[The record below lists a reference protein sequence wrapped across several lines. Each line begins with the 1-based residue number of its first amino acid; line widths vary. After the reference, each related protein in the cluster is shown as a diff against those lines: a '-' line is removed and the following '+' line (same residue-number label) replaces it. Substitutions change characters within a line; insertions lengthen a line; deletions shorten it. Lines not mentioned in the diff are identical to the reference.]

1 MDKLNNEIQS
11 FKRMIDILDQCIDDY
26 LYVLDVEND
35 SYYISPHA
43 DIRFK
48 MDKHEFNNPSEEFK
62 KFFYYKDYDIV
73 MEDLGRVLAGKKE
86 FHNMQY
92 RWLSKSGK
100 PIWINCRGSVIYDND
115 HHVKYLV
122 GCINE
127 NGKKQIADNASGLL
141 GEVSFKNLIIPIQDD
156 MHRGFVLRLG
166 IDNFKNINENYG
178 LKYGDEI
185 LKQTGKCIKEHLLN
199 HQKLYRIVS
208 DEFIILDLFGNKKDA
223 KNLYNRICES
233 IMSYVESINYEVYYT
248 LSAGILD
255 FEENPT
261 ASYTEIMKWTEFAL
275 SKAKKNGKNTYDIF
289 RKEDYKE
296 FQRKSELIKCLHQ
309 AVDHDF
315 EGFDVYF
322 QPIVEM
328 NENRITSLEALLRF
342 TCDTFGN
349 VAPYEFIPLLEE
361 SDLII
366 PVGKWVLEKSI
377 QSICSLKSFIP
388 NLKVHV
394 NVSYV
399 QVLKTSILKDILN
412 IINRYDIEKNQLVI
426 ELTESGFIESN
437 KNFINFCNNL
447 QKNDI
452 QLALDDF
459 GTGYSNFHYL
469 YNLKPNCIKIDRG
482 LMKNA
487 LTNDY
492 ENLLLKH
499 MVDMSHSVGVKMCIE
514 GVETESELQT
524 LLQMKADY
532 IQGYYYSKPCSLD
545 ELKYKLENHLIIKE
559 A

>member
-1 MDKLNNEIQS
+1 MGKLNDEIQS
-11 FKRMIDILDQCIDDY
+11 FKRMIDVLDQCIDDY
-26 LYVLDVEND
+26 LYVLDIDND

-43 DIRFK
+43 EVRFK
-48 MDKHEFNNPSEEFK
+48 MDHHSFKNPLEKFKEFV
-62 KFFYYKDYDIV
+62 YYKDYDDV
-73 MEDLGRVLAGKKE
+73 MSDLNKIIAGEKE

-100 PIWINCRGSVIYDND
+100 VIWINCRGSVICDEN
-115 HHVKYLV
+115 HEVKYLV

-141 GEVSFKNLIIPIQDD
+141 GEVSFKNLILPIQEDL
-156 MHRGFVLRLG
+156 HRGFVLRLG

-178 LKYGDEI
+178 VKYGDEI
-185 LKQTGKCIKEHLLN
+185 LKQTGECIKKHLLS
-199 HQKLYRIVS
+199 HQKLFRIVS
-208 DEFIILDLFGNKKDA
+208 DEFVILDFLGNQEDA
-223 KNLYNRICES
+223 KNLYNCIRES
-233 IMSYVESINYEVYYT
+233 ITAYVESINYEVYYT
-248 LSAGILD
+248 LSAGILC
-255 FEENPT
+255 FESNPT

-275 SKAKKNGKNTYDIF
+275 SKAKKDGKNMCNVFKT
-289 RKEDYKE
+289 EDYKK

-309 AVDHDF
+309 AVDQDF
-315 EGFDVYF
+315 AGFEVYF

-328 NENRITSLEALLRF
+328 NKNKVTGLEALLRF
-342 TCDTFGN
+342 ACDAFGK

-377 QSICSLKSFIP
+377 QAVCSLKNDIP
-388 NLKVHV
+388 KLKVHV
-394 NVSYV
+394 NISYV

-412 IINRYDIEKNQLVI
+412 IMNHYDIEKNQLVV
-426 ELTESGFIESN
+426 ELTESGFIESDTS
-437 KNFINFCNNL
+437 FINFCKNLKENN
-447 QKNDI
+447 I

-482 LMKNA
+482 LMQNA
-487 LTNDY
+487 LSNDY

-499 MVDMSHSVGVKMCIE
+499 MIDMSHSVGVKMCIE
-514 GVETESELQT
+514 GVETKEELSKIVD
-524 LLQMKADY
+524 MKTDY

-545 ELKYKLENHLIIKE
+545 ELKYKIENNLIIKE